1 MKIIVFTENLRAGG
15 KERRITELLKALRD
29 DKRFEFEV
37 VLTRGNIHYKN
48 FLDLGIPV
56 HILERKWIKK
66 DPRIFFM
73 FFRLML
79 RLKPQLI
86 HVWGH
91 MPAVYALPTKL
102 LLGIPMINSEIADS
116 APQKKLLAKNLV
128 FRFSDVILSNTHAGI
143 KSYKAPDSKSK
154 VIYNGFCFS
163 RIQNLIAPEAIKAK
177 FRINTPFT
185 VGMVASFL
193 INKDYETFVQAAIG
207 ILNYRKDITFL
218 CIGDGDSTHIQT
230 TIPEELK
237 DFILFPGKQSAVEK
251 IMNVCNVGVLTT
263 NIRAHGE
270 GISNS
275 LLEFMALGKPVIATR
290 FGGTTELIQDQEN
303 GFLIDAF
310 NPGQLSERIIHL
322 IDQPEQSGKIGA
334 AARSTIK
341 SKFSIE
347 QMTERFISEYLPFI
361 PKNDLWVYENTNDR
375 VTAA

>member
-128 FRFSDVILSNTHAGI
+128 FRFSDVILSNTHVGI

-193 INKDYETFVQAAIG
+193 INKDYETFVQAAID
-207 ILNYRKDITFL
+207 ILNYRRDITFL
-218 CIGDGDSTHIQT
+218 CIGDGDSTHIQA
-230 TIPEELK
+230 TISEGLK
-237 DFILFPGKQSAVEK
+237 EFILFPGKQSAVEK

>member
-56 HILERKWIKK
+56 HILERKWIRK

-193 INKDYETFVQAAIG
+193 INKDYETFVQAAID
-207 ILNYRKDITFL
+207 ILNYRRDITFL
-218 CIGDGDSTHIQT
+218 CIGDGDSTHIQA
-230 TIPEELK
+230 TIPERLK
-237 DFILFPGKQSAVEK
+237 EFILFPGKQSAVEK